1 MSPKPTLNIY
11 LFEGPI
17 VCIVHLVTI
26 VIITSVVMN
35 KLSACVSTIQDQIL
49 VVSHLV
55 LCDNMVVFMAI

>member
-26 VIITSVVMN
+26 VTITSVVMN

-49 VVSHLV
+49 VVSDLV